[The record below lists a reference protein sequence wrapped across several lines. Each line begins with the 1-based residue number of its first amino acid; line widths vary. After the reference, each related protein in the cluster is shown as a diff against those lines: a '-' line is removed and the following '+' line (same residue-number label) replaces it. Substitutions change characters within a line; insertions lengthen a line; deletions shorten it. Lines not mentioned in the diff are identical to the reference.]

1 MSQIREVLKNKN
13 KVEKAQKERR
23 KQNMAELRSTSA
35 FRAALHD
42 ELKKISIILDDDDVD
57 YIIVEVPND
66 QISRFTGAIF
76 KEVNDFEITQ
86 VDGEPNK
93 FIIRDKI
100 ISF

>member
-23 KQNMAELRSTSA
+23 RQNMAELRSTSA
-35 FRAALHD
+35 FKAALHD
-42 ELKKISIILDDDDVD
+42 ELRKVAVILDDEDVD
-57 YIIVEVPND
+57 YVVITVPDD
-66 QISRFTGAIF
+66 QLARFTGAIF

-93 FIIRDKI
+93 FIIRDKL